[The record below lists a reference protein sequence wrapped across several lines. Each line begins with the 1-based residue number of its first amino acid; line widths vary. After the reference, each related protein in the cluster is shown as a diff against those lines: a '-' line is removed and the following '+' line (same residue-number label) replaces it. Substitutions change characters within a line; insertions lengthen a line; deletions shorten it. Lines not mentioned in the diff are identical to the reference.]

1 MPMIFYCCISA
12 VNFVIQDTILSR
24 PQTKLLSVIVNGVNP
39 GVACRFMQMRAAL
52 KEHGLGDIN
61 WRLSNPSGPL
71 INLTDRAMKSRSS
84 KKLKERFKRWPS
96 IYFCLN
102 VETRRS
108 LIKQPFLSH
117 TMRILEAPSRRP
129 ILYFP
134 YGPRSF
140 WLNVFKSQFK
150 L

>member
-61 WRLSNPSGPL
+61 WRLSYPSGPL

-84 KKLKERFKRWPS
+84 KKLKERFKR
-96 IYFCLN
+96 
-102 VETRRS
+102 
-108 LIKQPFLSH
+108 
-117 TMRILEAPSRRP
+117 
-129 ILYFP
+129 
-134 YGPRSF
+134 
-140 WLNVFKSQFK
+140 
-150 L
+150 